1 MAQKDDAAAVVR
13 KAWGLFSIYKP
24 HHLYIASQ
32 LFITQKNRQTGSCS
46 EVSLVAKNLGR
57 IKIAS
62 NKILGK
68 VVEMNFQSL
77 SVN

>member
-24 HHLYIASQ
+24 HHLHSQ

-46 EVSLVAKNLGR
+46 EVSSISKYIVGIESKMLQTNV
-57 IKIAS
+57 
-62 NKILGK
+62 
-68 VVEMNFQSL
+68 
-77 SVN
+77 